1 MEQLTK
7 RQQQAKILRLVRKI
21 HRWTGATLFVLFLF
35 ISITGLLLGWK
46 KDSKGYLLPST
57 QKGNSSVATDWLPLS
72 DLQDQ
77 ALYYL
82 DSLDNSLDSSID
94 RMDVRPGKG
103 IVKFT
108 FEEHYQE
115 LQLDLMTGQLLSFG
129 KRRSD
134 LLEQIHDGSIIDR
147 RLGWKFFK
155 LLYTTVSG
163 LALFTFTITG
173 FWLWYGPKRMRQKD

>member
-1 MEQLTK
+1 MEKKNK
-7 RQQQAKILRLVRKI
+7 RKQQAKVLRTVRKI

-57 QKGNSSVATDWLPLS
+57 QKGISADAVDWLSLAQ
-72 DLQDQ
+72 LQDQ
-77 ALYYL
+77 AGYYI
-82 DSLDNSLDSSID
+82 DSLDNTLDPKID
-94 RMDVRPGKG
+94 RMDVRQSKG

-108 FEEHYQE
+108 FKQHYHE
-115 LQLDLMTGQLLSFG
+115 LQLDLSNGKLLSFG

-147 RLGWKFFK
+147 KLGWSFFK
-155 LLYTTVSG
+155 LFYTTISG
-163 LALFTFTITG
+163 LALLLFTVTG
-173 FWLWYGPKRMRQKD
+173 FWLWYGPKRMRR